1 MQIKLSYRKQKII
14 LISVLIIVIVFLSY
28 VSIQSFWAD
37 IYYRKA
43 EQLAKH
49 VKSWKKA
56 AIEYEKAISISPKN
70 AEYQDKAGE
79 LYSKLAVLYRDDRYF
94 NKAIYHFKKS
104 YQLNPYN
111 AWAHYHLA
119 WCYWNKKMYQQAALE
134 SKKAIELDPN
144 NATYHWQMAVIYE
157 KMGKLSK
164 AINEYKQVI
173 RIIPGHTKARQAI
186 KKLKEKTKK

>member
-1 MQIKLSYRKQKII
+1 MGKNKIKIGVEAPSFKIKSYNVGTIDLSDLIGKQKII

-37 IYYRKA
+37 IYYRRA
-43 EQLAKH
+43 EQLAKY

-94 NKAIYHFKKS
+94 NKAIYH
-104 YQLNPYN
+104 YL
-111 AWAHYHLA
+111 
-119 WCYWNKKMYQQAALE
+119 
-134 SKKAIELDPN
+134 
-144 NATYHWQMAVIYE
+144 IYLYFE
-157 KMGKLSK
+157 
-164 AINEYKQVI
+164 
-173 RIIPGHTKARQAI
+173 
-186 KKLKEKTKK
+186 